1 MAEALG
7 MEVEEGEGIEGK
19 EGGGVTLRALGDL
32 EFLTLLHLHPQRFCQ
47 YFCRFLL
54 GARRLYI

>member
-32 EFLTLLHLHPQRFCQ
+32 EFLTQKSDPSGTKLL
-47 YFCRFLL
+47 
-54 GARRLYI
+54 